1 MSLKRSIISVFN
13 KQHLNKLVPFLEQNN
28 YIIYSTGGTM
38 KEVLKYMKDKTK
50 VVSISDYTE
59 SPEICDGR
67 VKTLHPKIFGGL
79 LGLRTNESHL
89 SDIMR
94 INAEFFDLVVVNL
107 YPFEEVLKNNPENED
122 ILLENID
129 IGGHTLL
136 RAASKNYKFINVLSD
151 PSQYDDFIL
160 NKTNKKELARYAMS
174 KIMKYDIAINNWFNM
189 EDETIGV
196 SYDKIRP
203 MKYGLNPYMKPSNIY
218 KKNGQSVP
226 FEVLNGNPG
235 YINLLDVQYA
245 IRLVTEVKSQLNEDC
260 CASFK
265 HNSPAGVAIGEMIGL
280 TIKEASYLRSE
291 NPVRIA
297 RNIDPK
303 SSFGD
308 IISYSGVVDGE
319 MAMYLKKCVS
329 DGIVA
334 FNYTDEALNILKKKK
349 KGNYLILKQENIHNG
364 IEFRDVNGVT
374 LTQPTNDSILSRKKL
389 VDVPINIQNDM
400 ILGYI
405 TLKYTQSNCVCYVYD
420 GKVIGIGSGQQNR
433 VDCVRLAGEKAKL
446 WFNNNLFMPN
456 HLLRIENLVL
466 VSDAFFPF
474 ADNIDVAAEYKVQ
487 YILQPGGSIRDKEVK
502 DACEKYNI
510 KMICMGQRVFTH

>member
-1 MSLKRSIISVFN
+1 MPIKRSLISVFN
-13 KQHLNKLVPFLEQNN
+13 KQNLNNLVPFLEQNN

-38 KEVLKYMKDKTK
+38 KEILKYIKDKTK
-50 VVSISDYTE
+50 VISISDYTK

-79 LGLRTNESHL
+79 LGLRTNESHVH
-89 SDIMR
+89 DIMR
-94 INAEFFDLVVVNL
+94 IKANFFDLVVVNL
-107 YPFEEVLKNNPENED
+107 YPFEQVLKNNPENKD

-136 RAASKNYKFINVLSD
+136 RAACKNYKFINVLSD
-151 PSQYDDFIL
+151 PSQYNDFIL
-160 NKTNKKELARYAMS
+160 NKTNNKELARYAMS

-189 EDETIGV
+189 EDNETVGV
-196 SYDKIRP
+196 SYDKVRP

-245 IRLVTEVKSQLNEDC
+245 IRLVTEVKSQLYIDC

-265 HNSPAGVAIGEMIGL
+265 HNSPAGVAIGEIPAL
-280 TIKEASYLRSE
+280 TFKT
-291 NPVRIA
+291 A
-297 RNIDPK
+297 RECDPK

-308 IISYSGVVDGE
+308 IISYSGVVNKD
-319 MAMYLKKCVS
+319 MAEILKKCVS

-334 FNYTDEALNILKKKK
+334 FNYTDEALNLLKKKK
-349 KGNYLILKQENIHNG
+349 KGNYLILKQQNIHNG

-374 LTQPTNDSILSRKKL
+374 LTQPTNDSILSRTKL
-389 VDVPINIQNDM
+389 VDVPLNIQNDM

-420 GKVIGIGSGQQNR
+420 GKVVGIGSGQQNR
-433 VDCVRLAGEKAKL
+433 VDCVKLAGEKAKL
-446 WFNNNLFMPN
+446 WFAQQGINFRWNDKL
-456 HLLRIENLVL
+456 IL

-474 ADNIDVAAEYKVQ
+474 ADNIEMAAVYNVR
-487 YILQPGGSIRDKEVK
+487 YILQPGGSIRDEEVK
-502 DACEKYNI
+502 DACNKYNI
-510 KMICMGQRVFTH
+510 KMICSGQRVFTH

>member
-1 MSLKRSIISVFN
+1 MSIKRCIISVFN
-13 KQHLNKLVPFLEQNN
+13 KQNLDKLVPFLEQNN

-38 KEVLKYMKDKTK
+38 KEVLKYIKDKTK
-50 VVSISDYTE
+50 VISISDYTE

-79 LGLRTNESHL
+79 LGLRTNRYHL
-89 SDIMR
+89 SDIMS

-107 YPFEEVLKNNPENED
+107 YPFEKVLNENPLNED
-122 ILLENID
+122 TLLENID

-136 RAASKNYKFINVLSD
+136 RAASKNYKFIDVLSD
-151 PSQYDDFIL
+151 PSQYNAFIL
-160 NKTNKKELARYAMS
+160 NNTNKKELARYAMS

-189 EDETIGV
+189 EDNETIGV
-196 SYDKIRP
+196 SYDKVRP

-245 IRLVTEVKSQLNEDC
+245 IRLVTEVKSQLNIDC

-265 HNSPAGVAIGEMIGL
+265 HNSPAGVAIGK
-280 TIKEASYLRSE
+280 TPSSAFIK
-291 NPVRIA
+291 A
-297 RNIDPK
+297 RDIDPK

-308 IISYSGVVDGE
+308 IISYSGEVNKN
-319 MAMYLKKCVS
+319 MAWFLKKCVS

-334 FNYTDEALNILKKKK
+334 FNYTDEALNLLKKKK

-389 VDVPINIQNDM
+389 SDVPINIQDDM

-405 TLKYTQSNCVCYVYD
+405 TLKYTQSNCVCYVYE

-433 VDCVRLAGEKAKL
+433 VDCVKLAG
-446 WFNNNLFMPN
+446 
-456 HLLRIENLVL
+456 
-466 VSDAFFPF
+466 
-474 ADNIDVAAEYKVQ
+474 
-487 YILQPGGSIRDKEVK
+487 
-502 DACEKYNI
+502 
-510 KMICMGQRVFTH
+510 

>member
-1 MSLKRSIISVFN
+1 MSIKTAIISVFD
-13 KQHLNKLVPFLEQNN
+13 KQNLNKLIPFLEDNN
-28 YIIYSTGGTM
+28 YIIYSTGGTK
-38 KEVLKYMKDKTK
+38 KEILKYVKDEKH
-50 VVSISDYTE
+50 VISISDYTE
-59 SPEICDGR
+59 SPEICNGR

-79 LGLRTNESHL
+79 LGERKNKSHI
-89 SDIMR
+89 SDI
-94 INAEFFDLVVVNL
+94 IKIGGIFFDLVVVNL
-107 YPFEEVLKNNPENED
+107 YPFEQVLKNNPENEN

-136 RAASKNYKFINVLSD
+136 RAAIKNYKFVDVLSE
-151 PSQYDDFIL
+151 PSQYDMFIQ
-160 NKTNKKELARYAMS
+160 NRTKKKDLAKYAMS
-174 KIMKYDIAINNWFNM
+174 KIMKYDIAINNWFNV
-189 EDETIGV
+189 EKETIGV
-196 SYDKIRP
+196 SYDKIKE

-218 KKNGQSVP
+218 KKNEQPIP

-245 IRLVTEVKSQLNEDC
+245 IRLVTEVKSQLNIDC

-265 HNSPAGVAIGEMIGL
+265 HNSPAGVAIGKIP
-280 TIKEASYLRSE
+280 ASTFKM
-291 NPVRIA
+291 A
-297 RNIDPK
+297 RGIDPK

-308 IISYSGVVDGE
+308 VISYSGIVNKN
-319 MAMYLKKCVS
+319 MALLLKKCVS

-334 FNYTDEALNILKKKK
+334 FDYTSEALSILKQKK
-349 KGNYLILKQENIHNG
+349 KGNYLILKQQNIHNG

-374 LTQPTNDSILSRKKL
+374 LTQPTNDSILSREKL
-389 VDVPINIQNDM
+389 TNVPINIQNDM

-405 TLKYTQSNCVCYVYD
+405 TLKYTQSNCVCYVYE

-433 VDCVRLAGEKAKL
+433 VDCVKLAGEKAKL
-446 WFNNNLFMPN
+446 WFNNNLYMPN
-456 HLLRIENLVL
+456 HLLKIKNLVL

-474 ADNIDVAAEYKVQ
+474 ADNIEVAAEYKVQ

-510 KMICMGQRVFTH
+510 KMICSNQRVFTH

>member
-1 MSLKRSIISVFN
+1 MSVKRSIISVFN
-13 KQHLNKLVPFLEQNN
+13 KQNLNKLVPFLEQND
-28 YIIYSTGGTM
+28 YIIYSTGGTL

-59 SPEICDGR
+59 SPEICNGR

-79 LGLRTNESHL
+79 LGLRTKDSHL
-89 SDIMR
+89 SDIYN
-94 INAEFFDLVVVNL
+94 IGGQFFDLVVVNL

-136 RAASKNYKFINVLSD
+136 RAASKNYKFINVLSE

-189 EDETIGV
+189 EDEIIGV

-203 MKYGLNPYMKPSNIY
+203 IKYGLNPYMKPSNIY
-218 KKNGQSVP
+218 KKNEQPVP

-245 IRLVTEVKSQLNEDC
+245 VRLVTEVKSQLNIDC

-265 HNSPAGVAIGEMIGL
+265 HNSPAGVAIGKIPAL
-280 TIKEASYLRSE
+280 TFKTT
-291 NPVRIA
+291 
-297 RNIDPK
+297 RNCDPK

-308 IISYSGVVDGE
+308 IISYSSVVNKD
-319 MAMYLKKCVS
+319 MAEILKKCVS

-334 FNYTDEALNILKKKK
+334 FDYTSEALNILKKKK
-349 KGNYLILKQENIHNG
+349 KGNYLILKQQNIHNG

-374 LTQPTNDSILSRKKL
+374 LTQPTNDSILSREKL
-389 VDVPINIQNDM
+389 TNIPINIQNDM

-405 TLKYTQSNCVCYVYD
+405 TLKYTQSNCVCYVYE

-433 VDCVRLAGEKAKL
+433 VDCVKIAGEKAKL

-456 HLLRIENLVL
+456 HLQKIKNLVL

-487 YILQPGGSIRDKEVK
+487 YILQPGGSIRDQEVK

-510 KMICMGQRVFTH
+510 KMICSNQRVFTH

>member
-89 SDIMR
+89 ADI
-94 INAEFFDLVVVNL
+94 IKIKANFFDLVVVNL
-107 YPFEEVLKNNPENED
+107 YPFEQVLNENPLNANT
-122 ILLENID
+122 LLENID

-160 NKTNKKELARYAMS
+160 NKTKKKELARYAMS

-189 EDETIGV
+189 EDNETIGV
-196 SYDKIRP
+196 SYDKVRQ

-218 KKNGQSVP
+218 KKNGQLVP

-245 IRLVTEVKSQLNEDC
+245 IRLVTEVKSQLNIDC

-265 HNSPAGVAIGEMIGL
+265 HNSPA
-280 TIKEASYLRSE
+280 
-291 NPVRIA
+291 
-297 RNIDPK
+297 
-303 SSFGD
+303 FGD
-308 IISYSGVVDGE
+308 IISYSGVVDEE
-319 MAMYLKKCVS
+319 MAGVLKKCVS

-405 TLKYTQSNCVCYVYD
+405 TLKYTQSNCVCYVYE

-456 HLLRIENLVL
+456 HILKIKNLVL

-474 ADNIDVAAEYKVQ
+474 ADNIEVAAEYRVQ

-510 KMICMGQRVFTH
+510 KMICSGQRVFTH

>member
-89 SDIMR
+89 ADIMK
-94 INAEFFDLVVVNL
+94 IKASFFDLVVVNL
-107 YPFEEVLKNNPENED
+107 YPFEQVLNENQED
-122 ILLENID
+122 ENILLENID

-136 RAASKNYKFINVLSD
+136 RAASKNYKFIDVLSD
-151 PSQYDDFIL
+151 PLQYDDFIL

-189 EDETIGV
+189 EDNETIGV
-196 SYDKIRP
+196 SYDKVRQ

-218 KKNGQSVP
+218 KKNGQPVP

-245 IRLVTEVKSQLNEDC
+245 IRLVTEVKSQLNIDC

-265 HNSPAGVAIGEMIGL
+265 HNSPAGVTIGEIPAL
-280 TIKEASYLRSE
+280 TFKKTREC
-291 NPVRIA
+291 
-297 RNIDPK
+297 DPK

-308 IISYSGVVDGE
+308 IISYSGVVDEE
-319 MAMYLKKCVS
+319 MAGVLKKCVS

-405 TLKYTQSNCVCYVYD
+405 TLKYTQSNCVCYVYE

-456 HLLRIENLVL
+456 HILKIKNLVL

-474 ADNIDVAAEYKVQ
+474 ADNIEVAAEYRVQ

-510 KMICMGQRVFTH
+510 KMVCSGQRVFTH

>member
-1 MSLKRSIISVFN
+1 MSIKRSIISVFN
-13 KQHLNKLVPFLEQNN
+13 KQNLNKLVPFLEENN

-38 KEVLKYMKDKTK
+38 KEILKYIKDETK

-67 VKTLHPKIFGGL
+67 IKTLHPKIFGGL

-89 SDIMR
+89 SDIMKMKA
-94 INAEFFDLVVVNL
+94 IYFDLVVVNL

-151 PSQYDDFIL
+151 PSQYNDFIL
-160 NKTNKKELARYAMS
+160 NKTNKKNLARYAMS
-174 KIMKYDIAINNWFNM
+174 KIMKYDIAINNWFNI
-189 EDETIGV
+189 ENNETVGV
-196 SYDKIRP
+196 SYDKVRP

-218 KKNGQSVP
+218 KKTDQSVP

-235 YINLLDVQYA
+235 YINLLDVQYS
-245 IRLVTEVKSQLNEDC
+245 IRLVTEVKSQLNIDC

-265 HNSPAGVAIGEMIGL
+265 HNSPAGVAIGFTPS
-280 TIKEASYLRSE
+280 TIFK
-291 NPVRIA
+291 NA

-308 IISYSGVVDGE
+308 IIGYSGVVNKN
-319 MAMYLKKCVS
+319 MALLLKKCVS

-334 FNYTDEALNILKKKK
+334 FDYTSEALSILKQKK
-349 KGNYLILKQENIHNG
+349 KGNYLILKQEKIHNG

-374 LTQPTNDSILSRKKL
+374 LTQPTNDSILSKQKL
-389 VDVPINIQNDM
+389 LDVPTNIQNDM

-405 TLKYTQSNCVCYVYD
+405 TLKYTQSNCVCYVYE

-446 WFNNNLFMPN
+446 WFNNNLFMPS
-456 HLLRIENLVL
+456 HLLKIKNLVL

-474 ADNIDVAAEYKVQ
+474 ADNIEVAAEYKVQ
-487 YILQPGGSIRDKEVK
+487 YILQPGGSIRDQEVK
-502 DACEKYNI
+502 DACNKYNI
-510 KMICMGQRVFTH
+510 KMICSGQRVFTH

>member
-1 MSLKRSIISVFN
+1 MSIKRCIISVFN
-13 KQHLNKLVPFLEQNN
+13 KQNLNKLVPFLEQNN

-89 SDIMR
+89 SDI
-94 INAEFFDLVVVNL
+94 IKIKANFFDIVVVNL
-107 YPFEEVLKNNPENED
+107 YPFEQVLKNKFINED

-136 RAASKNYKFINVLSD
+136 RAASKNYKFIDVLSN
-151 PSQYDDFIL
+151 PSQYDDFIS

-218 KKNGQSVP
+218 KKNGQPAP

-245 IRLVTEVKSQLNEDC
+245 IRLVTEVKSQLNKDC

-265 HNSPAGVAIGEMIGL
+265 HNSPAGVAIGK
-280 TIKEASYLRSE
+280 TPSSAFIK
-291 NPVRIA
+291 A
-297 RNIDPK
+297 RDIDPK

-308 IISYSGVVDGE
+308 IISYSGEVNKN
-319 MAMYLKKCVS
+319 MSWFLKKCVS

-389 VDVPINIQNDM
+389 SDVPINIQDDM

-405 TLKYTQSNCVCYVYD
+405 TLKYTQSNCVCYVYE

-433 VDCVRLAGEKAKL
+433 VDCVKLAGEKAKL
-446 WFNNNLFMPN
+446 WFKRQGIDVQ
-456 HLLRIENLVL
+456 RIENLIL

-474 ADNIDVAAEYKVQ
+474 ADNIEVAAEYRVQ
-487 YILQPGGSIRDKEVK
+487 YILQPGGSIRDQEVK

-510 KMICMGQRVFTH
+510 KMICSGQRVFTH